1 MCLWRPKGTESTLA
15 LHVSSP
21 TFERHFSISLAFKSN
36 QSHSIPSSL
45 NDVAILTREHFLLW
59 PCGVLNETHEHQNA
73 QQSESLRK
81 STTSDKPDDLSS
93 PLVNTWHYCATCEQE
108 PWPSSCE
115 GAMEINLRIPSER
128 ALPLTNPMTSPL
140 HLWTPDIIVP
150 HVNRNHD
157 QAPASLPDTGGP
169 CGLPGWMPWCCI
181 HVAVALRV
189 PELSCQRYPSK
200 TEWQT
205 IVESH
210 TRKTWHCFGFFFTAF
225 LTTGCQCILTL

>member
-108 PWPSSCE
+108 PWPSSCVTPRHRWS
-115 GAMEINLRIPSER
+115 MWSPWMN
-128 ALPLTNPMTSPL
+128 ALMLHSCCSSTESSRVVMSALSIQNRVTNYC
-140 HLWTPDIIVP
+140 W
-150 HVNRNHD
+150 
-157 QAPASLPDTGGP
+157 
-169 CGLPGWMPWCCI
+169 
-181 HVAVALRV
+181 
-189 PELSCQRYPSK
+189 
-200 TEWQT
+200 
-205 IVESH
+205 ESH
-210 TRKTWHCFGFFFTAF
+210 
-225 LTTGCQCILTL
+225 